1 MAPALLA
8 LRVRENADLAACYDR
23 TFGKP
28 GDAESVMVNLAK
40 ALAAFQETIVT
51 GRTRFDEFRDA
62 LARGQRKAMARYP
75 ESAQRGLRIFVGRGN
90 CATCHFGPN
99 FTNGEFADI
108 GIPHFAAPGRVDSG
122 RLGGIR
128 MVKESPFNLLGRHND
143 DKSKANG
150 VATQHLTLEHRHW
163 GEFKVPS
170 LRNVART
177 APYMHAGS
185 HATLADVV
193 RHYSELDE
201 DRLHADGEKIL
212 RPLKLSPQES
222 ADLVAFLETLSET
235 GVLLLPYP
243 ASCNPTRDAPI
254 RRPRERLPRA
264 LAHLQAQ
271 DRTAQ

>member
-122 RLGGIR
+122 RHGGIR

-163 GEFKVPS
+163 SEFKVPS
-170 LRNVART
+170 LR
-177 APYMHAGS
+177 S
-185 HATLADVV
+185 
-193 RHYSELDE
+193 
-201 DRLHADGEKIL
+201 
-212 RPLKLSPQES
+212 
-222 ADLVAFLETLSET
+222 
-235 GVLLLPYP
+235 
-243 ASCNPTRDAPI
+243 
-254 RRPRERLPRA
+254 LPRP